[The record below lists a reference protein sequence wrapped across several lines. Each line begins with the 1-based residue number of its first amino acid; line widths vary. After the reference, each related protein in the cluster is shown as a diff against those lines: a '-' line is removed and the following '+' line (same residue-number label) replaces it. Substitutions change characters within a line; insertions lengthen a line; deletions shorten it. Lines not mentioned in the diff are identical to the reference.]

1 MFLLL
6 RPTNDS
12 KLSLQK
18 YIFFYLGVPAF
29 LSHMPA
35 HAVGL
40 SAQISRFYL
49 ALYCFLKSN
58 FISTFFILSSKSS
71 AHNRFY
77 PSRTHTHTLPQSHYV
92 YQECMK
98 FDKNSCSS
106 TIFQLSHFMP
116 KLEKVFFVSVELI
129 LCFVF
134 HQYLFIL

>member
-1 MFLLL
+1 MSKKNISLHKQFLH
-6 RPTNDS
+6 TFGDS
-12 KLSLQK
+12 
-18 YIFFYLGVPAF
+18 IP
-29 LSHMPA
+29 
-35 HAVGL
+35 
-40 SAQISRFYL
+40 
-49 ALYCFLKSN
+49 
-58 FISTFFILSSKSS
+58 S

-98 FDKNSCSS
+98 FDKNSCFS

-116 KLEKVFFVSVELI
+116 KIEKVFFVSVELI